1 MIETKQLSFE
11 DIKPSRKTKYIQI
24 LEILGNKKMTAREI
38 ELEMNRK
45 NYSSYFDMNH
55 VRPRLTELVKEYE
68 LVEECGTKEDSLTKK
83 KVTIYKKKW
92 VIKMELTAE
101 EILKVMKSF
110 FEGIDIEHSNLLQEL
125 SDKEAEQQDLL
136 HELELNNLNAVE
148 ITKVAIDLK
157 KVRKERRTIKND
169 IERVKTIKSFTD
181 KYNNKFITNEIKA
194 LIKELYKLEKRQS
207 NRQYEPRILKD
218 KKIGEKNEK

>member
-1 MIETKQLSFE
+1 
-11 DIKPSRKTKYIQI
+11 
-24 LEILGNKKMTAREI
+24 
-38 ELEMNRK
+38 
-45 NYSSYFDMNH
+45 
-55 VRPRLTELVKEYE
+55 
-68 LVEECGTKEDSLTKK
+68 
-83 KVTIYKKKW
+83 
-92 VIKMELTAE
+92 MELTAE
-101 EILKVMKSF
+101 EILKIMKNF

-157 KVRKERRTIKND
+157 KVRKERRVIKND

-181 KYNNKFITNEIKA
+181 KYNNKFIVNEIKT
-194 LIKELYKLEKRQS
+194 LIKDLYKLQKRQS

-218 KKIGEKNEK
+218 RKIGEKNEQM